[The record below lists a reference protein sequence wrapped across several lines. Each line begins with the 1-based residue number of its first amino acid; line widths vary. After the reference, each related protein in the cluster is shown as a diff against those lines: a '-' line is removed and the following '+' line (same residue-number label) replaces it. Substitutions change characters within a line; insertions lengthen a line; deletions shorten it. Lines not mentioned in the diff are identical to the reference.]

1 MIKKIQDLV
10 QRRKWDKIRKGYADL
25 IEKNPKDTRSRLK
38 LGDLYSK
45 QGKISKAVEQYTET
59 AEIFAKAGFHL
70 KSIALFKQILK
81 VQPQSIPALRR
92 AAQISYQYGL
102 YADAYP
108 YYESLAKILRSEEQ
122 QEKLWEIFQELS
134 HLPLKETKQ
143 KVRVFEAIFPEHGAS
158 FADPF
163 ERLCQVTKEM
173 GGEERSR
180 GGAVSLG
187 RWITSF
193 WPDEWE
199 GHELLLSLLQASG
212 QRVELQEALKKLEA
226 LYEKKNLLKEKE
238 ALLQQYREA
247 SGWAGPAGGD
257 LDEQRAGP
265 SAEAATEQ
273 VKVKMEAN
281 IYDLL
286 KKKSLQEQAKGARAS
301 QDGEAG
307 VPEGSPLERLE
318 FQDLFDNFKQGIQGQ
333 VARDDYE
340 THYNLGV
347 AYNEMGLYEDAIEE
361 LQIASSDPALQY
373 DAFFLMGSCA
383 RDLDRPEIALDCYE
397 KVLMTEGLDQE
408 QRRGIRYEQALTLR
422 SAGQNEEALQIFQ
435 EILEEA
441 SDYRDTEQQI
451 QELMQASGS

>member
-1 MIKKIQDLV
+1 MIKKIQDLM
-10 QRRKWDKIRKGYADL
+10 QRRKWDKIRRGYEDL

-45 QGKISKAVEQYTET
+45 QGKVSKAVEQYTET

-81 VQPQSIPALRR
+81 IQPQSIPALRR

-108 YYESLAKILRSEEQ
+108 YYENLAKILRSEEQ

-134 HLPLKETKQ
+134 HLPLNETKQ
-143 KVRVFEAIFPEHGAS
+143 KVRVFEAIFPEQGAS
-158 FADPF
+158 FVDPY

-173 GGEERSR
+173 GGEERSL
-180 GGAVSLG
+180 GGAVSLA

-193 WPDEWE
+193 WPEECE
-199 GHELLLSLLQASG
+199 GHEILLSLLQASG
-212 QRVELQEALKKLEA
+212 QRVELQDALRQLQV
-226 LYEKKNLLKEKE
+226 LYEKKNVLKEKE
-238 ALLQQYREA
+238 DLLQQYRDA
-247 SGWAGPAGGD
+247 SGLTSPAGGT
-257 LDEQRAGP
+257 LDEQRTAPGT
-265 SAEAATEQ
+265 EATTEQ

-286 KKKSLQEQAKGARAS
+286 KKKSMEEQVQGEGAS
-301 QDGEAG
+301 EDGEAE
-307 VPEGSPLERLE
+307 PQEGSPLERLE

-333 VARDDYE
+333 VAKDDYE

-347 AYNEMGLYEDAIEE
+347 AYHEMGLYEDAIEE
-361 LQIASSDPALQY
+361 LQIASTDPALQY

-383 RDLDRPEIALDCYE
+383 RDLERPEVALDCYD
-397 KVLMTEGLDQE
+397 KVLSTEGLDQD

-422 SAGQNEEALQIFQ
+422 STGQNEEALQIFQ
-435 EILEEA
+435 EILQEA

-451 QELMQASGS
+451 EEIKQASGS

>member
-1 MIKKIQDLV
+1 MIKKIQDLF
-10 QRRKWDKIRKGYADL
+10 QRRKWDKIRKGYEDL

-38 LGDLYSK
+38 LGDLYTK
-45 QGKISKAVEQYTET
+45 QKKISKAVEQYTET

-81 VQPQSIPALRR
+81 IHPQSVPALRR

-122 QEKLWEIFQELS
+122 QEKLWEIFQELT

-143 KVRVFEAIFPEHGAS
+143 KVRVFEAIFPEPDAP
-158 FADPF
+158 FVDPF
-163 ERLCQVTKEM
+163 QRLCQVTKEM
-173 GGEERSR
+173 GGEERSL
-180 GGAVSLG
+180 GGALSLA

-193 WPDEWE
+193 WPSECE
-199 GHELLLSLLQASG
+199 GHEIFVSLLQSAG
-212 QRVELQEALKKLEA
+212 QRVELQEAVRQLEG
-226 LYEKKNLLKEKE
+226 LYEKQNLLKEKE
-238 ALLQQYREA
+238 EFLQQYREA
-247 SGWAGPAGGD
+247 SGWASPAGGT
-257 LDEQRAGP
+257 LDEQPGP
-265 SAEAATEQ
+265 TADATSEQ

-286 KKKSLQEQAKGARAS
+286 KKKSMEEQVQPAQAA
-301 QDGEAG
+301 QDGEEGA
-307 VPEGSPLERLE
+307 PDGSPLERLE

-347 AYNEMGLYEDAIEE
+347 AYHEMGLYEDAIEE
-361 LQIASSDPALQY
+361 LQIACMDPALQY
-373 DAFFLMGSCA
+373 DAYFLMGSCA
-383 RDLDRPEIALDCYE
+383 RDLDRPEVALDFYE
-397 KVLMTEGLDQE
+397 KVLITEGLDQD

-422 SAGQNEEALQIFQ
+422 SAGRDEEALQIFQ
-435 EILEEA
+435 EIHGEA
-441 SDYRDTEQQI
+441 EDYRDTEQQI
-451 QELMQASGS
+451 QEIMHASGS

>member
-10 QRRKWDKIRKGYADL
+10 QRRKWEKIRKGYEDL

-45 QGKISKAVEQYTET
+45 QGKIARAVKQYTET

-81 VQPQSIPALRR
+81 MQPQSIPALRR

-143 KVRVFEAIFPEHGAS
+143 KVRVFEVIFPEHGAP
-158 FADPF
+158 FIDPL
-163 ERLCQVTKEM
+163 EPLCQVTKEM
-173 GGEERSR
+173 GEEERSL
-180 GGAVSLG
+180 GGALSLA

-193 WPDEWE
+193 WPDQCE
-199 GHELLLSLLQASG
+199 GHEILLSLLQAAG
-212 QRVELQEALKKLEA
+212 QRVELQEALRQLEG
-226 LYEKKNLLKEKE
+226 LYEKQNLLKDKE
-238 ALLQQYREA
+238 AFLEQYREA
-247 SGWAGPAGGD
+247 SGWASPAGGT
-257 LDEQRAGP
+257 LDEQPGTAAG
-265 SAEAATEQ
+265 ATSGQ

-286 KKKSLQEQAKGARAS
+286 KKKSLQEQMR
-301 QDGEAG
+301 GEGGPQNGESG

-318 FQDLFDNFKQGIQGQ
+318 FQDLFDSFKQGIQGQ

-347 AYNEMGLYEDAIEE
+347 AYHEMGLHEAAIEE
-361 LQIASSDPALQY
+361 LQIACADPALEY
-373 DAFFLMGSCA
+373 DAYYLMGSCA
-383 RDLDRPEIALDCYE
+383 RDLERPEIALDCYD
-397 KVLMTEGLDQE
+397 KVLMTEGLDQD

-422 SAGQNEEALQIFQ
+422 SAGQDEQALQIFQ
-435 EILEEA
+435 EIRDEA
-441 SDYRDTEQQI
+441 SDYRDTEQQM
-451 QELMQASGS
+451 QEIMQASGS

>member
-1 MIKKIQDLV
+1 MIKKLQDLV
-10 QRRKWDKIRKGYADL
+10 QRRKWDKIRKGYEDL

-45 QGKISKAVEQYTET
+45 QGKTAKAVEQYSET

-70 KSIALFKQILK
+70 ESIALFKQILK

-108 YYESLAKILRSEEQ
+108 YYESLAKILRSEEK
-122 QEKLWEIFQELS
+122 QEKLWDIFQELS

-143 KVRVFEAIFPEHGAS
+143 KVRVFEAVFPEAGIP
-158 FADPF
+158 FVDPF

-173 GGEERSR
+173 GGEERSL
-180 GGAVSLG
+180 GGAVSLA

-193 WPDEWE
+193 WPDECE
-199 GHELLLSLLQASG
+199 GHEILLALLQTSG
-212 QRVELQEALKKLEA
+212 QRVELQEALRKLEG
-226 LYEKKNLLKEKE
+226 LYEKMNLLKDKE
-238 ALLQQYREA
+238 SFLQQYREA
-247 SGWAGPAGGD
+247 SGWTSPAGGT
-257 LDEQRAGP
+257 LDEQREGTT
-265 SAEAATEQ
+265 AEATTEQ

-286 KKKSLQEQAKGARAS
+286 KKKSLEEQVQGKGAT
-301 QDGEAG
+301 QEGEAA

-347 AYNEMGLYEDAIEE
+347 AYHEMGLYEDAIEE
-361 LQIASSDPALQY
+361 LQIASTDPALQY

-383 RDLDRPEIALDCYE
+383 RDLERPEIALDCYE

-422 SAGQNEEALQIFQ
+422 SAGQNDEALQIFQ
-435 EILEEA
+435 EILQEA
-441 SDYRDTEQQI
+441 SDYRDTEKQI
-451 QELMQASGS
+451 QEITQASGA

>member
-1 MIKKIQDLV
+1 MIKKLQDLV
-10 QRRKWDKIRKGYADL
+10 QRRKWEKIRKGYEDL

-38 LGDLYSK
+38 LGDLYLK
-45 QGKISKAVEQYTET
+45 EGQTAKAVEQYTET
-59 AEIFAKAGFHL
+59 AEVFAKAGFHL

-143 KVRVFEAIFPEHGAS
+143 KVRVFEAIFPEVGTP
-158 FADPF
+158 FVDPF
-163 ERLCQVTKEM
+163 EPLCQVTKDM
-173 GGEERSR
+173 GGEERSL
-180 GGAVSLG
+180 GGALSLA
-187 RWITSF
+187 RWIATF
-193 WPDEWE
+193 YPDECE
-199 GHELLLSLLQASG
+199 GHELVVSLLQAAG
-212 QRVELQEALKKLEA
+212 QRVELLEA
-226 LYEKKNLLKEKE
+226 LRQLETLYERKNLLKEKE
-238 ALLQQYREA
+238 AFLQQYRGA
-247 SGWAGPAGGD
+247 TG
-257 LDEQRAGP
+257 LAGP
-265 SAEAATEQ
+265 SGDPLHEKAGQTAEATSEQ

-286 KKKSLQEQAKGARAS
+286 KKKSMEEQQVQGEEAS
-301 QDGEAG
+301 QDAEAK
-307 VPEGSPLERLE
+307 VPDGSPLERLE

-347 AYNEMGLYEDAIEE
+347 AYHEMGLYEDAIEE
-361 LQIASSDPALQY
+361 LQIACMDPALQY
-373 DAFFLMGSCA
+373 DAYFLMGSCA
-383 RDLDRPEIALDCYE
+383 RDLERPEIALDCYE
-397 KVLMTEGLDQE
+397 KVLAAEDLDRD

-422 SAGQNEEALQIFQ
+422 ATGEDEKALEIFQ
-435 EILEEA
+435 EIREEE
-441 SDYRDTEQQI
+441 SDYRDTEKQI
-451 QELMQASGS
+451 EEIMQASGS

>member
-10 QRRKWDKIRKGYADL
+10 QRRKWEKIRKGYEDL

-45 QGKISKAVEQYTET
+45 QGKATKAVAQYTET

-108 YYESLAKILRSEEQ
+108 YYESLAKILRSEKQ

-143 KVRVFEAIFPEHGAS
+143 KVRVFEAIFPEHGAP
-158 FADPF
+158 FVDPF

-173 GGEERSR
+173 GGEERSL
-180 GGAVSLG
+180 GGAVSLA

-193 WPDEWE
+193 WPDECE
-199 GHELLLSLLQASG
+199 GHEILLSLLQASG
-212 QRVELQEALKKLEA
+212 QRVELQEALRRLEG
-226 LYEKKNLLKEKE
+226 LYEKKNLLKDQE
-238 ALLQQYREA
+238 AFLQQYREA
-247 SGWAGPAGGD
+247 SGWASPAEGS
-257 LDEQRAGP
+257 LDEQRVGP
-265 SAEAATEQ
+265 TADASTEQ

-286 KKKSLQEQAKGARAS
+286 KKKSLAEQAQGAGGP
-301 QDGEAG
+301 QGGEAG
-307 VPEGSPLERLE
+307 VPARTAGVPGSL
-318 FQDLFDNFKQGIQGQ
+318 
-333 VARDDYE
+333 
-340 THYNLGV
+340 
-347 AYNEMGLYEDAIEE
+347 
-361 LQIASSDPALQY
+361 
-373 DAFFLMGSCA
+373 
-383 RDLDRPEIALDCYE
+383 
-397 KVLMTEGLDQE
+397 
-408 QRRGIRYEQALTLR
+408 
-422 SAGQNEEALQIFQ
+422 
-435 EILEEA
+435 
-441 SDYRDTEQQI
+441 
-451 QELMQASGS
+451 